1 MIEFIQA
8 KIKYLVV
15 LDLLMLFSFFVIF
28 RKQIPIVING
38 IRNWKINYQA
48 MTRTWDIQVVY
59 LVLALMGF
67 LIFLSAI
74 FPLATDECSTLWRFS
89 AKGFYYSYCT
99 YPIPNNHIMV
109 SLMSNMVYPL
119 VQFFESPNLIRIV
132 PLLISLIFFSY
143 TLAYLKR
150 KYDDLRLFIYWA
162 AFLVLPSLLVYDY
175 QLRGYVIM
183 SYAGAALAILIW
195 NHLESKY
202 FFPLFSIVQIIGL
215 CTHPGWLYTFA
226 GTTLIVC
233 ILKLRDKKFL
243 SNVFICAYLISG
255 TTLMFYSPLFIFE
268 GIASVAKN
276 KYVAPLPSLSYL
288 DAFRWVDHIFEFY
301 LSQVKFL
308 SDFELL
314 KYVFYTSCLYVIV
327 FRRKAAILA
336 MPVLLVLMMMV
347 LKQMPFERVFIGIFV
362 FVLTTVLVSLP
373 ALPKMGIGVVISL
386 SILVITFAYWN
397 YQFNYYSHDQSL
409 AQVQKYLRKDID
421 DFKIN
426 TIYFGPN
433 DCLPENLSVEYKWRN
448 TKLQLV
454 KCASVEDAEIMASND
469 GGNSVIIYSNNKSG
483 FSAALDD
490 NSGYN
495 VEVINRE
502 YSLVRLP

>member
-1 MIEFIQA
+1 MIELIQTN
-8 KIKYLVV
+8 IKYLVV

-28 RKQIPIVING
+28 RKQIPVVINR
-38 IRNWKINYQA
+38 IRNWKMNFQG
-48 MTRTWDIQVVY
+48 MKRTWDMQVVY

-67 LIFLSAI
+67 LIFLSAV
-74 FPLATDECSTLWRFS
+74 FPLSTDECSTFWRFS

-99 YPIPNNHIMV
+99 YPIPNNHIVV

-143 TLAYLKR
+143 TSAYFKR
-150 KYDDLRLFIYWA
+150 KYDDWRLLIYWA

-183 SYAGAALAILIW
+183 SYSGAALAILIW
-195 NHLESKY
+195 NHLDSKC

-215 CTHPGWLYTFA
+215 CTHPGWLYTFS

-233 ILKLRDKKFL
+233 VLNLRDKVFL
-243 SNVFICAYLISG
+243 RNVFLCTYVISG
-255 TTLMFYSPLFIFE
+255 VTLMFYSPLFIFE

-276 KYVAPLPSLSYL
+276 QYVAPLESISVMDTLL
-288 DAFRWVDHIFEFY
+288 WVDHIFEFY

-314 KYVFYTSCLYVIV
+314 KYVFYASCLYIIV
-327 FRRKAAILA
+327 FRKKVAILS
-336 MPVLLVLMMMV
+336 MPLIMVVMMMV
-347 LKQMPFERVFIGIFV
+347 LKQMPFERVFIGVFV

-373 ALPKMGIGVVISL
+373 AMPKMRIGVVIPF
-386 SILVITFAYWN
+386 SILVISFAYWN
-397 YQFNYYSHDQSL
+397 YQYNYFSFDQSL

-426 TIYFGPN
+426 TLYFGPM
-433 DCLPENLSVEYKWRN
+433 DCLPENLSIEYKWRN

-454 KCASVEDAEIMASND
+454 QCASIDDAVLLASND
-469 GGNSVIIYSNNKSG
+469 GGNSVLIYSSYRSG
-483 FSAALDD
+483 FSAAL
-490 NSGYN
+490 SEKLGYN
-495 VEVINRE
+495 VEVINRD